1 MATRPEGPTELR
13 LPAGATP
20 SPDDLGASGDMPVL
34 AVAGTTTDVAADL
47 AVRLLPTL
55 RAVVDLAAAREIALV
70 TGGTDAG
77 VFHLLGLALSTAPRR
92 PPLIVGVAPDE
103 LVAEPGDQPSE
114 GRAAADATLDVLVR
128 VPGRRWGDETAA
140 LSRIVG
146 RLAGAQPS
154 ALLLV
159 GGGEVSRAELV
170 EHLARGRPVVALT
183 GSGRLADALGEGLAR
198 RGGQAPGD
206 DLPALL
212 ASGDVATAPI
222 DRPRVVCRRLARVL
236 GRRRRRRRR
245 SAVRSVLPRVR
256 YRPEPPPV
264 PVSSAQAREWP
275 LLLDR
280 VAEAEAVV
288 YPAFAQCDVEARLEQ
303 NRHRW
308 FTVLALAGSFLT
320 TVFGAL
326 QAWLQ
331 SAVWPGVVVATL
343 GGASSML
350 TTVARRQGALRSFL
364 DARTRAE
371 RLRSLYF
378 AHLARSPA
386 TDHDAAARE
395 RHHLERAVAALAWGT
410 GVDPEPPASDR
421 PVGTATGPPV
431 GEPASLAALAA
442 AGAPPAGGPPAAVT
456 GAGSRSAYGPAADG
470 GGRGAG
476 GPAGEWYREFLAAYR
491 RHRVEDQSGWYAD
504 RARQFERAR
513 RTVVALSAV
522 LMVLAALFGALGAA
536 DAGGRGAWAFLAASM
551 AALATALTSFEAAVG
566 LERYGRLYGEAHR
579 ALMVAAADAPIDPD
593 LAVDGDT
600 RVLDHVQRIER
611 ILGDEVDTWSRY
623 ARQPADSEDGG
634 RPAP

>member
-1 MATRPEGPTELR
+1 MATRPKGPTELR

-20 SPDDLGASGDMPVL
+20 SPIDLGASGDMPVL
-34 AVAGTTTDVAADL
+34 AVAGTTTDVAADV

-55 RAVVDLAAAREIALV
+55 RAVVDLAAAREIGLV

-92 PPLIVGVAPDE
+92 PPRVVGVAPDE
-103 LVAEPGDQPSE
+103 LVAEPGDRPSQN
-114 GRAAADATLDVLVR
+114 RAAADATLDVLVR

-146 RLAGAQPS
+146 CLAGAQPS

-159 GGGEVSRAELV
+159 GGGDVSRAELV

-183 GSGRLADALGEGLAR
+183 GSGRLADALGEGLSR
-198 RGGQAPGD
+198 RGDPAPGD

-212 ASGDVATAPI
+212 ATGDVATAPI

-236 GRRRRRRRR
+236 GRRRRRWPRRR
-245 SAVRSVLPRVR
+245 AAVRSVLPRVR

-264 PVSSAQAREWP
+264 PVSSAQARQWP
-275 LLLDR
+275 LLRDR

-288 YPAFAQCDVEARLEQ
+288 YPAFAQCDVDARLEQ

-308 FTVLALAGSFLT
+308 FTVFALAGSFLT

-331 SAVWPGVVVATL
+331 SAMWPGVVVATL
-343 GGASSML
+343 GGASSVL
-350 TTVARRQGALRSFL
+350 TTVARRQGSLRNFL

-378 AHLARSPA
+378 AHLARPA
-386 TDHDAAARE
+386 AVDQDAAARD
-395 RHHLERAVAALAWGT
+395 RHHLERAVAALAWGS
-410 GVDPEPPASDR
+410 GIDPEPRTGEGSSGATTGVPSPA
-421 PVGTATGPPV
+421 A
-431 GEPASLAALAA
+431 EPAPLAALAA
-442 AGAPPAGGPPAAVT
+442 AGA
-456 GAGSRSAYGPAADG
+456 GSRRAGAPAADG
-470 GGRGAG
+470 GAPDAD

-491 RHRVEDQSGWYAD
+491 RHRVQDQSEWYAE

-513 RTVVALSAV
+513 RRVVSLSAV
-522 LMVLAALFGALGAA
+522 LMVFAALFGALGAA
-536 DAGGRGAWAFLAASM
+536 DAGGRGSWAFLAATM
-551 AALATALTSFEAAVG
+551 AALATGLTSFEAAVG

-579 ALMVAAADAPIDPD
+579 ALMVAAADAPIDAD
-593 LAVDGDT
+593 LAVDGDA
-600 RVLDHVQRIER
+600 RVRTHVQRIER

-623 ARQPADSEDGG
+623 ARQPADSDDGDK
-634 RPAP
+634 PAP